1 MACAR
6 TVKRVFSPLDEE
18 LGLLPGGLTPSLQ
31 EDIVRLGTWMP
42 FRRVVGE
49 LHHFRHTDVAKSTV
63 ERLTESAGAA
73 YVAVQTSAV
82 EQIERELPVP
92 PPGPAQ
98 QFLSV
103 DGAMVPLVGGEWAE
117 VRTLVIGDVLP
128 PQLVKGEQ
136 VVRTA
141 NHTYFSRMVDANTF
155 ERLALVETQCRG
167 VETAQA
173 VAAVT
178 DGAEWIQKFVDHHRY
193 DAVRILDF
201 PHAAEHVGAFAQVL
215 WDAKGEEKAN
225 WLHQQLHQLK
235 TEGITPVLITL
246 RQEASQQAERAELT
260 SALAYLEKR
269 AAHMQYPAF
278 QEAGWPIGDGAVESA
293 NKLVV
298 EARLKGSGM
307 HWARPHVDP
316 MLALRNIACSDRW
329 AEVWPQITATLRQQ
343 AQQRTT
349 QRRLQRQSLTAKPAA
364 PAPTL
369 TPATTTQT
377 HRSPLSTLVPLL
389 PPFTQPPAAP
399 APRQPWRPPA
409 DHPWRRMPI
418 GRARFTPSTLSPTAK
433 H

>member
-1 MACAR
+1 MGCAR
-6 TVKRVFSPLDEE
+6 NVKRVFSPLDEE
-18 LGLLPGGLTPSLQ
+18 LGLLPGALTPSLQ

-49 LHHFRHTDVAKSTV
+49 LQHFRHTDVAKSTV
-63 ERLTESAGAA
+63 ERLTEKAGAA

-82 EQIERELPVP
+82 EEIERTLPAP
-92 PPGPAQ
+92 APGPAQ

-117 VRTLVIGDVLP
+117 VRTLVIGEVLP
-128 PQLVKGEQ
+128 PQRVKGEQ
-136 VVRTA
+136 VVRTT
-141 NHTYFSRMVDANTF
+141 NHSYFSRMVDASTF
-155 ERLALVETQCRG
+155 QRLALVETQCRG
-167 VETAQA
+167 VESAQR

-201 PHAAEHVGAFAQVL
+201 PHAAEYVGAFAQVL
-215 WDAKGEEKAN
+215 WDANPEEKDN
-225 WLHQQLHQLK
+225 WLHKQLHQLK
-235 TEGITPVLITL
+235 TEGATPVLTTL
-246 RQEASQQAERAELT
+246 RQEASQRAERTELT
-260 SALAYLEKR
+260 GALAYLEKR
-269 AAHMQYPAF
+269 TAHMQYPIF
-278 QEAGWPIGDGAVESA
+278 QAAGLPIGDGAVESA

-307 HWARPHVDP
+307 HWARAHVDP

-329 AEVWPQITATLRQQ
+329 AEAWPQITTTLRQQ

-349 QRRLQRQSLTAKPAA
+349 QRRHQRQALIASAAA
-364 PAPTL
+364 PTATL
-369 TPATTTQT
+369 TPAATNQT
-377 HRSPLSTLVPLL
+377 CVAPLSSPAPSPAALTP
-389 PPFTQPPAAP
+389 PPAL

-418 GRARFTPSTLSPTAK
+418 GRARYRPSPASPSAK
-433 H
+433 L

>member
-18 LGLLPGGLTPSLQ
+18 LGLLPGALTPSLQ

-49 LHHFRHTDVAKSTV
+49 VQHFRHTDVAKSTI
-63 ERLTESAGAA
+63 ERLTETAGAA

-82 EQIERELPVP
+82 AQIERELPVP

-103 DGAMVPLVGGEWAE
+103 DGAMVPVVGGEWAE

-128 PQLVKGEQ
+128 PQRVKGEQ

-141 NHTYFSRMVDANTF
+141 NHSYFSRMIDANTF
-155 ERLALVETQCRG
+155 ERLALVETQRRG
-167 VETAQA
+167 VESAQT

-201 PHAAEHVGAFAQVL
+201 PHAAEYVSTFAQVL
-215 WDAKGEEKAN
+215 CGANDKEKAN
-225 WLHQQLHQLK
+225 WLQEQLHQLK
-235 TEGITPVLITL
+235 TEGATPVLTTL
-246 RQEASQQAERAELT
+246 RQVASQHAERAELT

-269 AAHMQYPAF
+269 EAHMQYPTF
-278 QEAGWPIGDGAVESA
+278 QAAGLPIGDGAVESA

-307 HWARPHVDP
+307 HWARAHVDP
-316 MLALRNIACSDRW
+316 MLALRNIAGSDRW
-329 AEVWPQITATLRQQ
+329 AEAWPQITATLRQQ

-349 QRRLQRQSLTAKPAA
+349 QRRHQRQALTATAAA
-364 PAPTL
+364 PTATLPTAAINQTCIAPLPSSAPTPAVL
-369 TPATTTQT
+369 TP
-377 HRSPLSTLVPLL
+377 
-389 PPFTQPPAAP
+389 PPVAP
-399 APRQPWRPPA
+399 APRQPWCPPA

-418 GRARFTPSTLSPTAK
+418 GRARYKPATVSPTAK
-433 H
+433 L

>member
-6 TVKRVFSPLDEE
+6 NVQRVFSPLDDE
-18 LGLLPGGLTPSLQ
+18 LGLLPGALTPSLQ

-49 LHHFRHTDVAKSTV
+49 LQHFRHTDVAKSTA
-63 ERLTESAGAA
+63 ERLTEAAGAA

-82 EQIERELPVP
+82 EQIERTLPAP
-92 PPGPAQ
+92 TPGPAQ

-117 VRTLVIGDVLP
+117 VRTLVIGEVLP
-128 PQLVKGEQ
+128 PQCVKGEQ

-141 NHTYFSRMVDANTF
+141 NHSYFSRMADASTF
-155 ERLALVETQCRG
+155 QRLALVETQRRG
-167 VETAQA
+167 VESAQT

-178 DGAEWIQKFVDHHRY
+178 DGAEWIQKFIDHHRY

-201 PHAAEHVGAFAQVL
+201 PHAAEYVGTFAQVL
-215 WDAKGEEKAN
+215 WGANLEEKDN
-225 WLHQQLHQLK
+225 WLHKQLHQLK
-235 TEGITPVLITL
+235 TEGATPVLTTL
-246 RQEASQQAERAELT
+246 RQEASQQAERTELT
-260 SALAYLEKR
+260 GALAYLEKR
-269 AAHMQYPAF
+269 TAHMQYPVF
-278 QEAGWPIGDGAVESA
+278 QAAGLPIGDGAVESA

-307 HWARPHVDP
+307 HWARAHVDP

-329 AEVWPQITATLRQQ
+329 AEAWPQITTTLRQQ

-349 QRRLQRQSLTAKPAA
+349 QRRHQRQVRATAAAAPTATLTWAAANQTCVAPLSSPAPSPAA
-364 PAPTL
+364 L
-369 TPATTTQT
+369 TP
-377 HRSPLSTLVPLL
+377 
-389 PPFTQPPAAP
+389 PPAP

-418 GRARFTPSTLSPTAK
+418 GRARYRPSPASPTAK
-433 H
+433 L